1 MAVAKRIKE
10 RLGHEMQPDT
20 LEPTLTVSAI
30 TAMPGCR
37 KLRKIG
43 VAGLRLTSKELVRTY
58 RAVLHYFVRLRCA
71 CVPWHVRGARGGI
84 LPSVSSRR
92 LALFAVGTRRPGM
105 PAAGMLNTGGP

>member
-43 VAGLRLTSKELVRTY
+43 VAGLRLTSKELVRAY

-71 CVPWHVRGARGGI
+71 FAMCVCALETPCAMCEVRLRCAFVRWRLHVRCAMCVNKI
-84 LPSVSSRR
+84 Q
-92 LALFAVGTRRPGM
+92 
-105 PAAGMLNTGGP
+105 